1 MIVGEGRLREV
12 FLKTDNDFGG
22 KYFAQLIKVSSKVI
36 LLSKMLLIKVEVAV
50 YTQQSTIR
58 DDNLQVDIST
68 ILSLLVLS

>member
-36 LLSKMLLIKVEVAV
+36 LLIIFK
-50 YTQQSTIR
+50 
-58 DDNLQVDIST
+58 
-68 ILSLLVLS
+68 